1 MNRRILLLT
10 VMTLLLT
17 VLACSLSWEPAEETA
32 LPAETEVFIPAEPEP
47 TATTEILP
55 TAVPTDILPIE
66 PTKEPFACGPG
77 MVAGLAFSVEFCYPG
92 QYSSGYMQVRLPENP
107 RTEDFPFWGF
117 HPEMIEITLAGY
129 PVENAYHD
137 PIVRIYPVAE
147 LVAMDVLYQDQV
159 SELQTLLTNQDPAP
173 DSIPFVP
180 VFNAA
185 QVMQAQVTYLE
196 FRNGS
201 GVRFIT
207 MYSQD
212 AAPISN
218 DSAFYAFI
226 GLTDDGS
233 YLISATMPIT
243 HALFYPDVY
252 TEPAEGWAAF
262 SNNYTT
268 YVSAMEA
275 NLLTQ
280 PQDTFFPHLTP
291 LDAMMASF
299 LIPPDAIP

>member
-1 MNRRILLLT
+1 LLLAA
-10 VMTLLLT
+10 
-17 VLACSLSWEPAEETA
+17 LACSLPWQPAGETPP
-32 LPAETEVFIPAEPEP
+32 PAETEEFIPAEPEP

-55 TAVPTDILPIE
+55 TDIPTEVPTE
-66 PTKEPFACGPG
+66 EPFACGPG
-77 MVAGLAFSVEFCYPG
+77 MVDAAAFSVEFCYPA
-92 QYSSGYMQVRLPENP
+92 QYASGFMQVRLPENP

-117 HPEMIEITLAGY
+117 HPEMIEITLSGF
-129 PVENAYHD
+129 PVENEYHD

-147 LVAMDVLYQDQV
+147 LVAMDALYQDQV

-173 DSIPFVP
+173 NSIPFMP

-185 QVMQAQVTYLE
+185 QVMQAQVTYLQ
-196 FRNGS
+196 FRNGN

-207 MYSQD
+207 MYSQA

-226 GLTDDGS
+226 GFTNDGS
-233 YLISATMPIT
+233 YLISATMPVT
-243 HALFYPDVY
+243 HPLFYPDMF
-252 TEPAEGWAAF
+252 TEPAEGWEAF

-268 YVSAMEA
+268 YMSAMEA

-280 PQDTFFPHLTP
+280 PQDTFFPHLAP
-291 LDAMMASF
+291 LDEMMASF
-299 LIPPDAIP
+299 FIPLEAIP